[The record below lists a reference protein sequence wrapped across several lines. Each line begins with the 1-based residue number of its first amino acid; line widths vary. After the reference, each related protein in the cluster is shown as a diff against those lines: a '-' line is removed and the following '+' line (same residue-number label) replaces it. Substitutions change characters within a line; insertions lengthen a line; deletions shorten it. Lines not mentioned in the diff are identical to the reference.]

1 MAYALNINNIMNTED
16 NKDNKDNKDNND
28 NSQNVVNS
36 IIDKKHKQHKQNLY
50 KIVKK
55 LETIINTTILNFYD
69 NFYICESNLSRNI
82 LIENVNKKYTQ
93 LFNAITN
100 TGEDYKTTQYYED
113 HIKFTTFIT
122 SEMNM
127 IE

>member
-1 MAYALNINNIMNTED
+1 MAYPVNINDIMNTED
-16 NKDNKDNKDNND
+16 NKDNKD

-36 IIDKKHKQHKQNLY
+36 IIDKKHKKHKQNKEN

-55 LETIINTTILNFYD
+55 LETIINMTILNFYD
-69 NFYICESNLSRNI
+69 NFYICESNLSRHI
-82 LIENVNKKYTQ
+82 LIEDVNKKYNQ

-100 TGEDYKTTQYYED
+100 TGTDYKTTQYYED

-127 IE
+127 LE

>member
-1 MAYALNINNIMNTED
+1 MAYALNINDI
-16 NKDNKDNKDNND
+16 
-28 NSQNVVNS
+28 NS
-36 IIDKKHKQHKQNLY
+36 IIDKKHKQNLY

-55 LETIINTTILNFYD
+55 LETIINITILNFHD
-69 NFYICESNLSRNI
+69 NFYICESNLSRHI
-82 LIENVNKKYTQ
+82 LIEDVNKKYNQ

-100 TGEDYKTTQYYED
+100 TGADYKTTQYYED

-127 IE
+127 LE

>member
-1 MAYALNINNIMNTED
+1 MAHALNINNIMNTED
-16 NKDNKDNKDNND
+16 NKDNND
-28 NSQNVVNS
+28 NSQHVVNS
-36 IIDKKHKQHKQNLY
+36 IIDKKHKQHKQKLY

-55 LETIINTTILNFYD
+55 LETIINMTILNFYD

-100 TGEDYKTTQYYED
+100 TGDDYKTTQYYED

-127 IE
+127 LE